1 MDLQVRVR
9 KQVLTCRQTAV
20 SNSVNFVRAS
30 FMFDDEWAGTTKHV
44 IFTNGDIPSK
54 EIILDS
60 SLVCTIPWE
69 VLEQDGLLYISVV
82 GVDGDKRITT
92 RYMENPI
99 IVYASGE
106 LGGSEPLPPSPS
118 AYDSI
123 MQIYLGT
130 EESPID
136 MLSENFMK
144 SVQNGLV
151 KVYAPYVNGPL
162 EEALPD
168 LPVDSVIV
176 NVIKFSAEGTTQVML
191 TYGPAAGLLC
201 FANGYYTEDKF
212 ETSGVW
218 DMMQIPSTED
228 ISTVTI
234 TKSTK
239 SEEYLSIA
247 YTSEGTEVSYY
258 IGVTGI
264 GSRSDLQTPKKD
276 TIVDAV
282 NSTWTAVD
290 SKASSL
296 DIAAKIESDNI
307 VARYDPSTDKIYLK
321 LVSSSLLDAGQVP
334 QILYRRY
341 LSDAAGL
348 MATVPEGF
356 MYLDSTTYKMWLYSA
371 AGLTEYADF
380 SEIADNIRSF
390 LQANRYRQLIVTQ
403 PSSGVS
409 YYQFQLLGSNTA
421 GKATSYIGFYSK
433 NGSIYKN
440 MGVPSVKH
448 FFSNNDSPEMLG
460 TSYCHFQHQQGPCE
474 QTVHYAQNDTYGLI
488 QFFAPNTNPPS
499 AGISFGQQSWSNAQA
514 VWNGLYGLTTS
525 GAKTL
530 CRALDNN
537 GVERVSIYS
546 SSTKNYSNIDNNKHS
561 VYCKIDGTTCICL
574 SSSGEILWRSFNT
587 AAITSR
593 KTVTTSSDLFSKELQ
608 FCSLAIYGDTL
619 FAYNLGTLYAIDYL
633 KDNPV
638 AVEVSWSAP
647 TNTHSLMKAFGDRL
661 VIAPLV
667 NYSNDTVKAFGG
679 WVEEASMHKEASI

>member
-99 IVYASGE
+99 TVYASGE

-123 MQIYLGT
+123 MQIYRGT

-136 MLSENFMK
+136 MFSENFMK

-162 EEALPD
+162 EELLPD
-168 LPVDSVIV
+168 IPVDSVIV
-176 NVIKFSAEGTTQVML
+176 NVVKVSIEGTTQVML
-191 TYGPAAGLLC
+191 TCGPVADFLYYTDGS
-201 FANGYYTEDKF
+201 YTEDVF
-212 ETSGVW
+212 EASGGW
-218 DMMQIPSTED
+218 GMIQIPSAED
-228 ISTVTI
+228 ILTVTI
-234 TKSTK
+234 TKSIE
-239 SEEYLSIA
+239 SEEYLSI
-247 YTSEGTEVSYY
+247 TNSSEGTEVSYY

-282 NSTWTAVD
+282 NSAWTAVD
-290 SKASSL
+290 SKASSR

-307 VARYDPSTDKIYLK
+307 IARYDPDTDKIYLK

-341 LSDAAGL
+341 LSDTAGL

-356 MYLDSTTYKMWLYSA
+356 VCLDSTTYKMWLYSA

-380 SEIADNIRSF
+380 SEIADDIRSF
-390 LQANRYRQLIVTQ
+390 LQANRYRQLIVTR
-403 PSSGVS
+403 SGSGVS
-409 YYQFQLLGSNTA
+409 YYQFTLLGSETA
-421 GKATSYIGFYSK
+421 GNATSYISFHIY
-433 NGSIYKN
+433 NGSMYKRT
-440 MGVPSVKH
+440 GVPSIGYLLA
-448 FFSNNDSPEMLG
+448 NDSPEMLG
-460 TSYCHFQHQQGPCE
+460 TSYYTAKYQQGPCE
-474 QTVHYAQNDTYGLI
+474 QTICQAQNDTYGII
-488 QFFAPNTNPPS
+488 QFYSPNTNSPS
-499 AGISFGQQSWSNAQA
+499 RGVSFGQKSWSNAQA

-530 CRALDNN
+530 CRALDDK
-537 GVERVSIYS
+537 GVEQVSIYS
-546 SSTKNYSNIDNNKHS
+546 SSTKSYSNIDNNRHS

-574 SSSGEILWRSFNT
+574 SSSGEILWRSFDT

-647 TNTHSLMKAFGDRL
+647 TNTHSLMKALGDRL

>member
-60 SLVCTIPWE
+60 SLTCIVPWE
-69 VLEQDGLLYISVV
+69 VLEQDGLLYISIV
-82 GVDGDKRITT
+82 GVDGEKRITT

-123 MQIYLGT
+123 MQIYRGT

-136 MLSENFMK
+136 LLSENFMK

-151 KVYAPYVNGPL
+151 KVYAPYVNGPIEGSL
-162 EEALPD
+162 LD
-168 LPVDSVIV
+168 VPVDSVIV
-176 NVIKFSAEGTTQVML
+176 NVVKFSTEGMTQVML
-191 TYGPAAGLLC
+191 TYGPVADFLY
-201 FANGYYTEDKF
+201 FADGVYTEDTF
-212 ETSGVW
+212 EISDRWGEL
-218 DMMQIPSTED
+218 QIPSTED
-228 ISTVTI
+228 ILTVTI
-234 TKSTK
+234 TKSVE

-247 YTSEGTEVSYY
+247 TISEGTEVSYY

-290 SKASSL
+290 SKASSF

-307 VARYDPSTDKIYLK
+307 VARYDPNTDKIYLK

-341 LSDAAGL
+341 LSDAASL

-356 MYLDSTTYKMWLYSA
+356 VCLDSTTYKMWLYSA

-390 LQANRYRQLIVTQ
+390 LQANSYRRLIATRN
-403 PSSGVS
+403 SSGVP
-409 YYQFQLLGSNTA
+409 YYQFTLLGSNTA
-421 GKATSYIGFYSK
+421 GNATSYINFYSL

-440 MGVPSVKH
+440 MGVPSIGY
-448 FFSNNDSPEMLG
+448 FLGNDLPEMLG
-460 TSYCHFQHQQGPCE
+460 TSYYHAKYQQGPCE
-474 QTVHYAQNDTYGLI
+474 QTIRQAQNDTYGII
-488 QFFAPNTNPPS
+488 QFYAPNSSSPS
-499 AGISFGQQSWSNAQA
+499 RGTTFGQKSWSNAQA

-530 CRALDNN
+530 CRALDDK
-537 GVERVSIYS
+537 GVEQVSIYS
-546 SSTKNYSNIDNNKHS
+546 SSTKSYSNIDNNRHS

-574 SSSGEILWRSFNT
+574 SSSREILWRSFNT

-647 TNTHSLMKAFGDRL
+647 TNTHSLMKALGDRL

-667 NYSNDTVKAFGG
+667 NYSDDTVKAFGG